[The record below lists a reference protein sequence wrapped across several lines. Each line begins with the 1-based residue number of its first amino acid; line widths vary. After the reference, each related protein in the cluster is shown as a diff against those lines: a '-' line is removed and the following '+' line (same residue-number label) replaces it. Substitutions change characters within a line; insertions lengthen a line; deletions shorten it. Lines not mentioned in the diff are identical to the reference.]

1 MQSDFYNIQ
10 KHIVHDLYDALTW
23 KSSLMFL
30 SNILHFGHLK
40 SGFKAFK
47 VSHGK
52 TVHMYAKELVRNYA
66 TCHQE
71 D

>member
-40 SGFKAFK
+40 SALKLSKSVMGRP
-47 VSHGK
+47 G
-52 TVHMYAKELVRNYA
+52 
-66 TCHQE
+66 TCMQKSS
-71 D
+71 